1 MLLGKVP
8 GGGFSPLVSS
18 APKTP
23 PKVDDDLS
31 EVVVTAKRREVT
43 PAPSAP
49 SGDEALPE
57 ITVTGTRIPW
67 YAWAF
72 AGVVAYVAADKLLAR
87 K

>member
-31 EVVVTAKRREVT
+31 EVVVTAKRIT
-43 PAPSAP
+43 TAPSAP

-72 AGVVAYVAADKLLAR
+72 AGVVAYVAADKMLAR
-87 K
+87 R